1 MKKTINKS
9 VKKKTAVKKSEV
21 KKELITKNM
30 TFAKL
35 FEKKPEA
42 MSVLFDSGLHCI
54 GCHMSVYETI
64 EQGCSAHGMTKKE
77 TDEIIKKINKIK

>member
-1 MKKTINKS
+1 MKKEINKT
-9 VKKKTAVKKSEV
+9 KKKLTSKP
-21 KKELITKNM
+21 KKELITKNI
-30 TFAKL
+30 TFAEL

-42 MSVLFDSGLHCI
+42 MSILFDSGLHCI

-77 TDEIIKKINKIK
+77 TDEIIKKINAIKEKD